1 MKTNLKIFL
10 ILATINLFNNFLSN
24 VDGAPLASGCP
35 NFCSCDLTSF
45 VLTISCTQG
54 QQISNFYLPDPSVN
68 TQLNTVVK
76 IVAKNSLIQ
85 NFPSNICQYRQTLN
99 TLDLSLNQISGTL
112 SNSLINCLVNLQNL
126 TLSGNLISSLSQDAF
141 DNSTAL
147 LSIDLSNNKIT
158 QIPTLLF
165 NKKPANL
172 QNLNLR
178 NNLLTSI
185 DPWYFYLSSI
195 KTIDLSFNRIAT
207 FTNNLN
213 WNLYNQQFLTQGR
226 ATIDM
231 DLRYNRLTSFDDS
244 VLKLYDLCTKVN
256 IVFYMQLLYNVQ
268 LDQNQFNCSC
278 QNSYNLLTFVQQ
290 SLTNELDRSQTIFNA
305 KCSSPDKYKG
315 NSIFTFT

>member
-10 ILATINLFNNFLSN
+10 ILATINLFNNFPSN
-24 VDGAPLASGCP
+24 VDGATLVSGCP

-54 QQISNFYLPDPSVN
+54 QLIRNFFIPDPSVN

-112 SNSLINCLVNLQNL
+112 SSSLINCLVNLQNL
-126 TLSGNLISSLSQDAF
+126 TLSGNLISALSQDAF

-165 NKKPANL
+165 NKKPVNL

-178 NNLLTSI
+178 NNLLTSL
-185 DPWYFYLSSI
+185 DPW
-195 KTIDLSFNRIAT
+195 
-207 FTNNLN
+207 
-213 WNLYNQQFLTQGR
+213 
-226 ATIDM
+226 
-231 DLRYNRLTSFDDS
+231 
-244 VLKLYDLCTKVN
+244 
-256 IVFYMQLLYNVQ
+256 
-268 LDQNQFNCSC
+268 
-278 QNSYNLLTFVQQ
+278 
-290 SLTNELDRSQTIFNA
+290 
-305 KCSSPDKYKG
+305 
-315 NSIFTFT
+315 